1 MTTEIIDITT
11 IDSGVQL
18 LIETTNAIYDIE
30 MLDGSAGRVL
40 LMGGYKISSPT
51 EAVLSGSSW
60 QNRKYEYEIR
70 KGMTIDFF
78 YGEKRLTTAKV
89 VNVVVFEKDEKWYYD
104 MEWNK

>member
-30 MLDGSAGRVL
+30 ILDGSAGQVL

-60 QNRKYEYEIR
+60 
-70 KGMTIDFF
+70 
-78 YGEKRLTTAKV
+78 
-89 VNVVVFEKDEKWYYD
+89 
-104 MEWNK
+104 